1 MFETE
6 QIQTLFLWLAV
17 GAFLFMFIGGIAN
30 KFVVYYDTT
39 DLFWS
44 ISPFLFPFVGNIVG
58 SSFVPEGKQISD
70 SAMAQLVMVVAIIGA
85 VYGAYRNFYASMTH
99 NGMTFGLVMGVFKSL
114 VSLLV
119 VVLSFGLLVN
129 ATDKRNNLKKKI
141 TAAAFLVL
149 LWWLASK
156 LINGEEYYASR
167 GLPLPEG
174 RG

>member
-6 QIQTLFLWLAV
+6 QIQTLFLWLAA
-17 GAFLFMFIGGIAN
+17 GAFLFVFIGGIAN
-30 KFVVYYDTT
+30 KFVIYYDTT

-44 ISPFLFPFVGNIVG
+44 FSPFLFPFVGNIVG

-70 SAMAQLVMVVAIIGA
+70 SAMAQLFMVVAIIGA
-85 VYGAYRNFYASMTH
+85 VYGAYRNFYASITH

-119 VVLSFGLLVN
+119 AVLSVGLLAKIFDKN
-129 ATDKRNNLKKKI
+129 AGLGKKMK
-141 TAAAFLVL
+141 AAAFLGI
-149 LWWLASK
+149 LWWSASK

-167 GLPLPEG
+167 AMPVPAE
-174 RG
+174 